1 MSKSTEL
8 RKITELVKEVLTLY
22 PEARNSDDKLYF
34 LVCRTINTEGLN
46 KPFNEVVLNRKAY
59 GYPAPT
65 YVARAGRKAR
75 ERYPELS
82 GSEEVEEERE
92 INEIIFEEYAK
103 ANI

>member
-1 MSKSTEL
+1 MSKATEL
-8 RKITELVKEVLTLY
+8 RKITELVKEILTLY

-46 KPFNEVVLNRKAY
+46 KPFNEVVLNRKTY

-82 GSEEVEEERE
+82 GSDIVENHREE
-92 INEIIFEEYAK
+92 NELLFEEYAK
-103 ANI
+103 TTF